1 MEKYNFPAEIK
12 VCKKFETNK
21 KTISPNVSNNMEEAR
36 Q

>member
-12 VCKKFETNK
+12 VCKKFETNN
-21 KTISPNVSNNMEEAR
+21 KTISPNVSNNMEEVR